1 MIEFHPSEHH
11 TLSIRLSPDGF
22 SFSIYNPLHDTSL
35 TVIDKE
41 IDSTLSLTA
50 NLKKAFQESDF
61 LGYPY
66 KQVHVIVVTKRI
78 VTMPLELFE
87 DEQTEIIF
95 YHNHTQKENETV
107 HYNILKKSSVVVLF
121 GMDKSAFNFIR
132 EQYPAAHFYAQ
143 ASALIDSF
151 SVKSKQ
157 GNSRKMYLY
166 CKPQEVAIYCFEKGH
181 LVFANSFDCK
191 YLEDRIYHL
200 LYVWKLLNFDQE
212 HDELYLAGRLNDKE
226 QFTEG
231 VGKYIL
237 NLFVMDPMTNI
248 DMQAIL
254 LCE

>member
-1 MIEFHPSEHH
+1 MIELHQSEHH

-35 TVIDKE
+35 SVIDKD
-41 IDSTLSLTA
+41 IDSSLSLTA
-50 NLKKAFQESDF
+50 NLKKAFQEYDF

-66 KQVHVIVVTKRI
+66 KQVNVIVVNKRI

-87 DEQTEIIF
+87 DEQTELIF
-95 YHNHTQKENETV
+95 YHNHTPKENESV
-107 HYNILKKSSVVVLF
+107 QYNILKKSSIVVLF

-132 EQYPAAHFYAQ
+132 EQYPAAYFYAQ
-143 ASALIDSF
+143 TSALIEYF
-151 SVKSKQ
+151 SVKNKL
-157 GNSRKMYLY
+157 GNNRKMYLFSQ
-166 CKPQEVAIYCFEKGH
+166 PQGIALYCFEKGH

-212 HDELYLAGRLNDKE
+212 RDELHLAGTLSDKE

-231 VGKYIL
+231 VRRYIL
-237 NLFVMDPMTNI
+237 NLFVMDPTTNI